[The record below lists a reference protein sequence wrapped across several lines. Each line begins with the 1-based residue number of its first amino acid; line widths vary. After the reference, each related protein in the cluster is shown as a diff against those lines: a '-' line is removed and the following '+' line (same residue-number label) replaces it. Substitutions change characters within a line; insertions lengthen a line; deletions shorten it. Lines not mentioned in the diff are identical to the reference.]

1 MKRWWILAL
10 TLPLTACT
18 ALFAQAISS
27 RVSDDL
33 LSLESYSGEL
43 IETGLLPDP
52 TAELKKRVLYQK
64 PWKVRVEV
72 EAPAERAGDLY
83 VYDGQTLT
91 LWWPKELFGVRV
103 HGVPSPGD
111 GAIRAHLKRETD
123 QNLAAYAF
131 NLVGEEQVAGAP
143 CARWK
148 VLPKDPAAPYRME
161 HESWMHADYSIPLRM
176 SFRGPGAEEGA
187 APWYAMRYTSFQD
200 KAAVPPD
207 AFALSLPKNAV
218 VFEWDW
224 SDEGITLAAAR
235 ETMNFTLRLPKAL
248 PEGFQLSKI
257 VRGRHDL
264 PMVSFRLG
272 QGGTW
277 LSLTE
282 NRNYAGQLSMP
293 VGRKVKLGEVEGY
306 LNFMGPFAV
315 LSWALGDCQ
324 LTLIGNLSFPQLLE
338 IARGVE

>member
-1 MKRWWILAL
+1 MNRCWILTL

-43 IETGLLPDP
+43 VETGLLADP
-52 TAELKKRVLYQK
+52 SAELKKKVLYQR

-83 VYDGQTLT
+83 VYDGETLT

-103 HGVPSPGD
+103 HGVPTPGD
-111 GAIRAHLKRETD
+111 GQIRAHLRRETD
-123 QNLAAYAF
+123 NNLAAYAF
-131 NLVGEEQVAGAP
+131 NLVGEEKVAGAP

-148 VLPKDPAAPYRME
+148 VIPKDPAAPFRME

-176 SFRGPGAEEGA
+176 SFRAPGSEPEA
-187 APWYAMRYTSFQD
+187 APWYAMRYTSFTD
-200 KAAVPPD
+200 KVPVKPED
-207 AFALSLPKNAV
+207 FVLTLPKNAV

-224 SDEGITLAAAR
+224 RDEAITPEVAR
-235 ETMNFTLRLPKAL
+235 ETMNFTLRLPKVL
-248 PEGFQLSKI
+248 PEGFAVGKM

-264 PMVSFRLG
+264 PMISLRCG
-272 QGGTW
+272 KEGTW

-282 NRNYAGQLSMP
+282 NRNYAGQLAMP
-293 VGRKVKLGEVEGY
+293 VGRRVQIGASEGY

-315 LSWALGDCQ
+315 VSWTLGDTQ
-324 LTLIGNLSFPQLLE
+324 LTLIGNVSFPQLLE